1 MTYELNPVKVAQLLI
16 KSTQQ
21 LDNATLSALA
31 NARQNALKR
40 QSAQASV
47 LALTPTSGHFSV
59 GWTNRLIPHSAT
71 SWVAAGL
78 LVAILIAGTSYWQHV
93 QEQQIDDTDVA
104 ILTSDLPIDV
114 FVN

>member
-1 MTYELNPVKVAQLLI
+1 MTYELNPVKLAQLLL
-16 KSTQQ
+16 KSTNQ
-21 LDNATLSALA
+21 LDNSTLSALVG
-31 NARQNALKR
+31 ARQNALMR
-40 QSAQASV
+40 QSTRAPV
-47 LALTPTSGHFSV
+47 LTLTSASGHSSV
-59 GWTNRLIPHSAT
+59 GWTGRLMPHSAT
-71 SWVAAGL
+71 PWIAAGL